1 MPRKVFT
8 AGEVLAAADVNEF
21 LQDQAV
27 MSFAGTA
34 ARGSAIGTATEGML
48 TYLNDTDTFQ
58 FWDGSAWT
66 NLTSS
71 PTWTSFTPTWTNLT
85 VGNGTYVSSVYWLD
99 GKLAHV
105 AVTLVFGSTTSISGA
120 VSFTVPA
127 AITRK
132 NATTNPNMSCIL
144 TDAGV
149 NNFVGHIMS
158 ASGNTTQFLVRA
170 SLAGATY
177 TNLDEISSTVPMT
190 WTTSDRIDF
199 SMSYEVA

>member
-1 MPRKVFT
+1 MVFSNST
-8 AGEVLAAADVNEF
+8 ARAAA
-21 LQDQAV
+21 L
-27 MSFAGTA
+27 TA
-34 ARGSAIGTATEGML
+34 PVEGML
-48 TYLNDTDTFQ
+48 TWLEDVNRYENYN
-58 FWDGSAWT
+58 GSAWVE
-66 NLTSS
+66 LASS
-71 PTWTSFTPTWTNLT
+71 PTWTAFTPTWTNLT
-85 VGNGTYVSSVYWLD
+85 VGNGTYTSSSYSLN
-99 GKLAHV
+99 GKIAHV

-132 NATTNPNMSCIL
+132 NALTNPNMSCIL

-158 ASGNTTQFLVRA
+158 TSADATQFLVRA
-170 SLAGATY
+170 SLAGGTY

-199 SMSYEVA
+199 SMSYEVL

>member
-58 FWDGSAWT
+58 FWNGSDWT

-105 AVTLVFGSTTSISGA
+105 AVTLVFGSTTSISGP

-127 AITRK
+127 ALTRK
-132 NATTNPNMSCIL
+132 NAGTNPNMSCIL

-158 ASGNTTQFLVRA
+158 PTANATQFLVRI
-170 SLAGATY
+170 SLAGGTY

-190 WTTSDRIDF
+190 WTTSDRLDF